1 MKLSICM
8 ATFNRGAFIGRTL
21 ESIVGQASEEVEI
34 VIVDGGSSDNT
45 GEVVLEYGKRFP
57 GIRYFRQEKN
67 MGVDR
72 DFNTAVEWSRGDY
85 CWLMSDD
92 DVLKPGAIR
101 NVLDAIG
108 RGHGLIVV
116 NAEVRD
122 AALEK
127 VLDAKRLRIDADR
140 VYRVDET
147 ARFFEDVATY
157 LSFIGCVV
165 MKSRLWKSRV
175 KEPYFGSL
183 FIHVGVIFQQPVPG
197 DVLVIAAPLIAI
209 RYGNAMW
216 TARGFEIWMFKWPD
230 LVWSFPGLPESAKRR
245 VVPREPWRE
254 AKTLLTYRAMGA
266 YSAAEYARWLKTR
279 LSSNAERFRAWAIA
293 RFPGTVLNL
302 LGILYFTLFHPESRM
317 PLEDMMNS
325 RFCLLRFFRGRR
337 R

>member
-183 FIHVGVIFQQPVPG
+183 FVHVGVIFQSPPRRTPGHRRALGRRPVRQRLLGRPKLRDL
-197 DVLVIAAPLIAI
+197 DVQVAGAHMVLQ
-209 RYGNAMW
+209 
-216 TARGFEIWMFKWPD
+216 
-230 LVWSFPGLPESAKRR
+230 GLPESVETA
-245 VVPREPWRE
+245 VVPRDPWRE
-254 AKTLLTYRAMGA
+254 AKGLADPQGHGGLFAADEYRKWIAPLPPAPFRKAFGVGDRSRSGA
-266 YSAAEYARWLKTR
+266 SW
-279 LSSNAERFRAWAIA
+279 
-293 RFPGTVLNL
+293 
-302 LGILYFTLFHPESRM
+302 
-317 PLEDMMNS
+317 
-325 RFCLLRFFRGRR
+325 
-337 R
+337 